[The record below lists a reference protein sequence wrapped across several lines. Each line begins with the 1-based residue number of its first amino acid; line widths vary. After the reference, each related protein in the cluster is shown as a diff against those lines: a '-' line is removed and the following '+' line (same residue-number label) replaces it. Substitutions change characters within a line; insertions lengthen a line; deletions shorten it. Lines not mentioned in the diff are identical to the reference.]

1 MRGPLELIDALVG
14 HRHLLILGDLLGHL
28 GSDRV
33 DSAACGVHTSGHRWR
48 CLVPRLR
55 IIGERSVLTST
66 VLVHLVRRLLI
77 ATLCIAH
84 MG

>member
-1 MRGPLELIDALVG
+1 MRRSLELIDALVSHG
-14 HRHLLILGDLLGHL
+14 HLLVLGDLLGHL

-33 DSAACGVHTSGHRWR
+33 DSAACRVHTSGHRWR

-77 ATLCIAH
+77 PALCIAH
-84 MG
+84 MR